1 VTACQASPVL
11 ADGSYEAIVIDAE
24 EGADL
29 MRLSITI
36 LSGPSKGEVVDV
48 RAARLQY
55 DAFDLLAMP
64 CILTV
69 TDGQPSVIFD

>member
-1 VTACQASPVL
+1 ML

-24 EGADL
+24 DGAEDGADV

-55 DAFDLLAMP
+55 DALDLLAMP